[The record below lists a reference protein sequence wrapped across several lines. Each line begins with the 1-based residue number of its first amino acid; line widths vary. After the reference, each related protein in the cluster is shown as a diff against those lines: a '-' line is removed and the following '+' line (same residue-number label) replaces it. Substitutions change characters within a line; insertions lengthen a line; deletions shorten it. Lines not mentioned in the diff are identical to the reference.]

1 MNNSFQNTMSST
13 MGHPNQVKPLQYLLK
28 HAPITT
34 FEISVTNADGTRRSD
49 LAVLE
54 EQEAENEPDKDSKK
68 KKKDK
73 PKSKGPKSNAAKIQF
88 FLDQRKPPTEKLKSL
103 CAEYDDDLNRIVSDN
118 ES

>member
-1 MNNSFQNTMSST
+1 

-49 LAVLE
+49 TAAIEE
-54 EQEAENEPDKDSKK
+54 EQADEDDKSKK
-68 KKKDK
+68 KKKNK
-73 PKSKGPKSNAAKIQF
+73 PVSKGPKSNAAKIQF

-103 CAEYDDDLNRIVSDN
+103 CAEYDDDLNRIVP
-118 ES
+118 ETEA